1 MKLKALLHNM
11 AYRYKAYYRAV
22 GTGGRARGDRTL
34 INWQISYLNLF
45 QLGGGRIM
53 PTTLL
58 IPPDFQIYLRL
69 FKIYNLNVH
78 LH

>member
-45 QLGGGRIM
+45 QLGGGADYAHHITNPPGFSNL
-53 PTTLL
+53 PTAL
-58 IPPDFQIYLRL
+58 
-69 FKIYNLNVH
+69 
-78 LH
+78 